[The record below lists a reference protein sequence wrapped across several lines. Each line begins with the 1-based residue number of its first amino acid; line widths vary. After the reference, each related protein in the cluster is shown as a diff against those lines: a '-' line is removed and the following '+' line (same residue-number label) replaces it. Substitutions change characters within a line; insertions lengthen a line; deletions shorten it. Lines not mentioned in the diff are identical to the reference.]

1 MAFSRVCGKLEKI
14 LPEETAKENICL
26 LNAVWDIFE
35 AGDLLRDA
43 FCSFSDDYGYI
54 FSKLDIPILRK
65 LEYHFD
71 NDEFIRIF
79 DDTYDDKEIVIEND
93 NAKIIHD
100 ICIKGIQY
108 TKDLTEL
115 IIDFIN
121 DVDKIEDCSLFD
133 NYCLQFLLP
142 GGTVENHINNVD
154 KHDLALMMTCLL
166 LYVTYNVSYINVPNI
181 RSKYVC
187 EITY

>member
-79 DDTYDDKEIVIEND
+79 DDTYDDK
-93 NAKIIHD
+93 KIIHD